1 MSKNF
6 WSLVA
11 ALVLGLSGG
20 FLLSRLPTS
29 LTVRAQNASNPAQS
43 NQILVRGNGR
53 AVSRLAPPGEQIS
66 LIPSTTPQRSFTVVP
81 AGKKFVL
88 TDVVY
93 QAQVS
98 VHQPVTVNIGNANLS
113 AGKHDILFQVTVEPM
128 KSDQVHLCSGYII
141 PAGNSLVAWTGY
153 GPEPEQYV
161 SISVTGYLVDQ

>member
-1 MSKNF
+1 VSKNS
-6 WSLVA
+6 WSLVP
-11 ALVLGLSGG
+11 ALVLGLCGG
-20 FLLSRLPTS
+20 FLLNLMPTS
-29 LTVRAQNASNPAQS
+29 LTVRAQTTINPAPS
-43 NQILVRGNGR
+43 NQILVHGNGR

-66 LIPSTTPQRSFTVVP
+66 LIPATTPQRSFTVVP

-98 VHQPVTVNIGNANLS
+98 VQQLVTVNIGNANLS
-113 AGKHDILFQVTVEPM
+113 AGKHDILFQVTAEPM

-153 GPEPEQYV
+153 GPEPGQIV
-161 SISVTGYLVDQ
+161 SIAVTGYLIDQ

>member
-6 WSLVA
+6 WSLIA
-11 ALVLGLSGG
+11 ALVLGLFGG
-20 FLLSRLPTS
+20 FLLNRLPTS
-29 LTVRAQNASNPAQS
+29 LTARAQNTINPAQS
-43 NQILVRGNGR
+43 NQILVHGNGR
-53 AVSRLAPPGEQIS
+53 AVSRLAAPGELIS

-88 TDVVY
+88 TDVIY

-98 VHQPVTVNIGNANLS
+98 VHQPVTVNIASANLP
-113 AGKHDILFQVTVEPM
+113 AGKHEILFQVTVEPM
-128 KSDQVHLCSGYII
+128 TSEQVHVCSGYVI
-141 PAGNSLVAWTGY
+141 PAGNSLVAYTGY

>member
-1 MSKNF
+1 MSKNS
-6 WSLVA
+6 WSLAA
-11 ALVLGLSGG
+11 ALVVGLCGG
-20 FLLSRLPTS
+20 FLLNRLPTS
-29 LTVRAQNASNPAQS
+29 LTVRAQDAINPPQS

-66 LIPSTTPQRSFTVVP
+66 LIPSNTPQRSLTVVP

-93 QAQVS
+93 QPQVS
-98 VHQPVTVNIGNANLS
+98 VRQPVTVNIGNANLA
-113 AGKHDILFQVTVEPM
+113 AGRHDILFQLTVEPM

>member
-1 MSKNF
+1 MSRNA
-6 WSLVA
+6 WLITLGV
-11 ALVLGLSGG
+11 VLGLFGG
-20 FLLSRLPTS
+20 LLLNRLPLA
-29 LTVRAQNASNPAQS
+29 LTARAQNTINPTQT
-43 NQILVRGNGR
+43 LVRGNGR

-88 TDVVY
+88 TDVMY

-98 VHQPVTVNIGNANLS
+98 VHQPVTVNIANANLA
-113 AGKHDILFQVTVEPM
+113 AGKHDILLQVTVGPM
-128 KSDQVHLCSGYII
+128 KSEQIHLCSGYVI
-141 PAGNSLVAWTGY
+141 PAGNSLVAYTGY